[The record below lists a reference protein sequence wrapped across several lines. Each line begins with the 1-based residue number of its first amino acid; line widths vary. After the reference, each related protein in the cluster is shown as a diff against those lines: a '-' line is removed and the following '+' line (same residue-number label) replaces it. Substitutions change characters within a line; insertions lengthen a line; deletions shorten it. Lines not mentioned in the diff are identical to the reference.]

1 MKLHLLR
8 HAKTNQSSSTG
19 RDFDRKLLPK
29 GINQSQALGT
39 FLGPYIKD
47 VEIWCSDA
55 SRTKETL
62 SIIQKYVSLSKPK
75 FLKQLYLASRD
86 EILDMLWNNESDR
99 DLLIIGHNYGISDV
113 ASYFLDEHIELKT
126 GGYIV
131 IDFDI
136 DSWEESSRGLGTKII
151 EYRPEV
157 D

>member
-19 RDFDRKLLPK
+19 RDFDRSLLPK

-39 FLGPYIKD
+39 VLGPYLKD

-62 SIIQKYVSLSKPK
+62 SIIQRQLSLSKPK
-75 FLKQLYLASRD
+75 YLKQLYLASRD
-86 EILDMLWNNESDR
+86 EILDMIWNHESDR
-99 DLLIIGHNYGISDV
+99 DLLIVGHNYGISDV
-113 ASYFLDEHIELKT
+113 ASYFLDENIELRT
-126 GGYIV
+126 GGYLI
-131 IDFDI
+131 IEFDI
-136 DSWEESSRGLGTKII
+136 DSWEESSRGLGKKVLT
-151 EYRPEV
+151 YRPEV